1 MDKQMGDRM
10 FETKSSKI
18 AKISKLLCQNIDKL
32 SKDQLDVILD
42 YIDSKIHSEDDN
54 KLCKGR

>member
-1 MDKQMGDRM
+1 M